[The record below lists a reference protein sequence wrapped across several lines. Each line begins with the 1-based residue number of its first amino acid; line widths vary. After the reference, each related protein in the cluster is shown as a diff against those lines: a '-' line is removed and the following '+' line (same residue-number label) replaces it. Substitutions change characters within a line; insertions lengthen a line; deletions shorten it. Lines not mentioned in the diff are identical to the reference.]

1 MSARRVA
8 HSRRPE
14 TNQKETKSRAQSAT
28 RARTRARATRASAMT
43 RAQYFGASCRRDEG
57 ERRARARSRARM
69 RARVAR
75 QATDRSELARLSSR
89 RHHRRGDRRR
99 VVRRVDPHRAL
110 AERAR
115 ARGGGAFARRPSPAT
130 FARLARAS
138 DETRR
143 DAARRPTDRSTD
155 LARVSSSQAP
165 AYVIAAFALC
175 SLAVIARSVV
185 FFPSCAAEAAALAR
199 DVSRARADL
208 LAAGV
213 LTAEDFDRAD
223 DASD

>member
-1 MSARRVA
+1 MRCVGATRESDARAGARERECARVSPDARLTVPSSRVSPHAGTIGAAIVAAWCAALTHIELSPSARAHAVAVRSRVD
-8 HSRRPE
+8 RVPR
-14 TNQKETKSRAQSAT
+14 
-28 RARTRARATRASAMT
+28 
-43 RAQYFGASCRRDEG
+43 
-57 ERRARARSRARM
+57 RSRAS
-69 RARVAR
+69 RAR
-75 QATDRSELARLSSR
+75 QT
-89 RHHRRGDRRR
+89 
-99 VVRRVDPHRAL
+99 P
-110 AERAR
+110 
-115 ARGGGAFARRPSPAT
+115 
-130 FARLARAS
+130 
-138 DETRR
+138 RR
-143 DAARRPTDRSTD
+143 DAARAPTDRSTD

>member
-1 MSARRVA
+1 MTHIELSPSARAHAVAVRSRVD
-8 HSRRPE
+8 RVPR
-14 TNQKETKSRAQSAT
+14 
-28 RARTRARATRASAMT
+28 
-43 RAQYFGASCRRDEG
+43 
-57 ERRARARSRARM
+57 RSRAS
-69 RARVAR
+69 RA
-75 QATDRSELARLSSR
+75 
-89 RHHRRGDRRR
+89 
-99 VVRRVDPHRAL
+99 
-110 AERAR
+110 
-115 ARGGGAFARRPSPAT
+115 
-130 FARLARAS
+130 
-138 DETRR
+138 
-143 DAARRPTDRSTD
+143 PTDRSTD

-185 FFPSCAAEAAALAR
+185 FFPSCAAEASALAR

>member
-1 MSARRVA
+1 MDARRVA

-43 RAQYFGASCRRDEG
+43 RAQYFGALCRRDEG
-57 ERRARARSRARM
+57 ERRARGRSRARM

-130 FARLARAS
+130 FARLARA
-138 DETRR
+138 
-143 DAARRPTDRSTD
+143 PTDRSTD

-185 FFPSCAAEAAALAR
+185 FFPSCAAEASALAR

>member
-1 MSARRVA
+1 MDARRVA

-43 RAQYFGASCRRDEG
+43 RAQYFGALCRRDEG
-57 ERRARARSRARM
+57 ERRARGRSRARM

-185 FFPSCAAEAAALAR
+185 FFPSCAAEASALAR

>member
-1 MSARRVA
+1 MDARRVA

-28 RARTRARATRASAMT
+28 RARTRARATRAIAMT
-43 RAQYFGASCRRDEG
+43 RAQYFGTIGAAIVAAWCAALTHIELSPS
-57 ERRARARSRARM
+57 ARAHAVAVRSRVDRVPRRSRAS
-69 RARVAR
+69 RAR
-75 QATDRSELARLSSR
+75 QT
-89 RHHRRGDRRR
+89 
-99 VVRRVDPHRAL
+99 P
-110 AERAR
+110 
-115 ARGGGAFARRPSPAT
+115 
-130 FARLARAS
+130 
-138 DETRR
+138 RR
-143 DAARRPTDRSTD
+143 DAARAPTDRSTD
-155 LARVSSSQAP
+155 LARVLSSQAP

-185 FFPSCAAEAAALAR
+185 FFPSCAAEASALAR

>member
-1 MSARRVA
+1 
-8 HSRRPE
+8 
-14 TNQKETKSRAQSAT
+14 
-28 RARTRARATRASAMT
+28 MT

-57 ERRARARSRARM
+57 ERRARGARERECARVSRDKRLTVPSSRVSPRAGTIGAAIVAAWCAALTHIELSPSARAHAVAVRSRVD
-69 RARVAR
+69 RVPR
-75 QATDRSELARLSSR
+75 RSR
-89 RHHRRGDRRR
+89 
-99 VVRRVDPHRAL
+99 
-110 AERAR
+110 
-115 ARGGGAFARRPSPAT
+115 
-130 FARLARAS
+130 ARAS

-165 AYVIAAFALC
+165 VYVIAAFALC

>member
-43 RAQYFGASCRRDEG
+43 RAQYFGALRRRDEG
-57 ERRARARSRARM
+57 ERRARGRSRARM

-89 RHHRRGDRRR
+89 RNHRRGDRRR

-165 AYVIAAFALC
+165 VYVIAAFALC